1 MRALLAALLG
11 MICWGV
17 APIFGK
23 LGLQGIDPLT
33 ALVGRTFIAALLIGA
48 AALGGGRL
56 GHLRA
61 VPFQAWF
68 LIALEAIFATLV
80 GDLFYYAALKWGGA
94 AQTTLVLSAAPLI
107 TLWVGWQFLREPL
120 TAPRLLGA
128 ALIIAGVAL
137 VSLGQR

>member
-11 MICWGV
+11 MICWGI
-17 APIFGK
+17 APIFGR
-23 LGLQGIDPLT
+23 LGLRGVDPLT
-33 ALVGRTFIAALLIGA
+33 ALVGRTFIAALLIGS
-48 AALGGGRL
+48 AALGSGRL
-56 GHLRA
+56 HSLLDVPMRA
-61 VPFQAWF
+61 WL

-107 TLWVGWQFLREPL
+107 TLWAGWQFLREPL
-120 TAPRLLGA
+120 TVPRLLGA

-137 VSLGQR
+137 VGIGRS